1 MSSSRGSSQP
11 RDGTLVSC
19 LLFGQ
24 AGSST
29 LAPPRKP
36 LFLRI
41 GASHQWLRLTV
52 ITSIKT
58 LSPNIIILGVMGLTF
73 ELERGAQFSS

>member
-1 MSSSRGSSQP
+1 MPSSMPSQP
-11 RDGTLVSC
+11 RDGTWVSC

-24 AGSST
+24 VGSST
-29 LAPPRKP
+29 LAPPGKP